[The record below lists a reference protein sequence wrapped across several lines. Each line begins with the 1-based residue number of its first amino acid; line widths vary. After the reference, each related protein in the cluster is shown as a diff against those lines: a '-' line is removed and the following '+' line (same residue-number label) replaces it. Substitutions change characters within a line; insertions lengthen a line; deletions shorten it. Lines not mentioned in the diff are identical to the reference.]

1 MNGTREGKEGEESPK
16 LRGMDQKWTRGL
28 KLEWQDGTGRLERER
43 LQKTPQ
49 EKDLHL
55 RGGSGKGV
63 SDVEN

>member
-1 MNGTREGKEGEESPK
+1 
-16 LRGMDQKWTRGL
+16 MDQKWTRGL

-43 LQKTPQ
+43 LQNTPQ

-63 SDVEN
+63 RDVEN